1 MNVAYRVYAD
11 SVTQCR
17 ITARLEWI
25 FHRRFAANPSLS
37 FSITHERDSQM
48 LGRYLLIISFI
59 FGLALPSVL
68 SADAAEERE
77 GLAHIIQELQILEA
91 LIDKAETQRDRD
103 ARIRFRYD
111 WLRQDIARIKL
122 GLQTHLESPRTEP
135 RTFPP
140 LRGDYRR

>member
-1 MNVAYRVYAD
+1 
-11 SVTQCR
+11 
-17 ITARLEWI
+17 
-25 FHRRFAANPSLS
+25 
-37 FSITHERDSQM
+37 M

-77 GLAHIIQELQILEA
+77 GLARIIQELQILEA

-122 GLQTHLESPRTEP
+122 GLQTHLESPRAEP
-135 RTFPP
+135 RIFPP